1 MSGHSRWANIKHRKG
16 KADAQRGNTFT
27 KLGRELAIAV
37 KSGGADPLSNS
48 RLRDVIAKAKANN
61 MPNDNIS
68 RSIKKA
74 MGDGDGTNYEEILY
88 EGYGP
93 GGVAVIVEALT
104 DNRNRAAG
112 DIRHF
117 FDKFGG
123 NMGTSGCVS
132 FLFDQKGQ
140 IIIEKDDR
148 IDEDTLMME
157 ALEAGAEDITAEEEY
172 FEIITAQEDFS
183 RVREALE
190 AKGLQFATAEVTMIP
205 RTTTTLTDQE
215 AAENM
220 EKLIER
226 LEEHDDV
233 RNVYHNW
240 DPEA

>member
-16 KADAQRGNTFT
+16 KADAQRGNAFT

-37 KSGGADPLSNS
+37 KSGGPDPLSNS

-61 MPNDNIS
+61 MPNDNIL

-74 MGDGDGTNYEEILY
+74 AGDGDATNYEEIQY

-93 GGVAVIVEALT
+93 AGVAVIVEVLT

-117 FDKFGG
+117 FDKYGG

-132 FLFDQKGQ
+132 FLFDKKGQ
-140 IIIEKDDR
+140 IVIEKDGKLE
-148 IDEDTLMME
+148 EDNLMMA
-157 ALEAGAEDITAEEEY
+157 ALEAGAEDFSVQDEY
-172 FEIITAQEDFS
+172 FEIITAPEDFS
-183 RVREALE
+183 KVREELE
-190 AKGLQFATAEVTMIP
+190 AQKLTFATAEITMIP
-205 RTTTTLTDQE
+205 KTSMVLTDPE
-215 AAENM
+215 AVENM
-220 EKLIER
+220 EKLIEH

-233 RNVYHNW
+233 QNIWHNW
-240 DPEA
+240 E

>member
-16 KADAQRGNTFT
+16 KADAQRGNAFT

-37 KSGGADPLSNS
+37 RSGGPDPLSNS

-61 MPNDNIS
+61 MPNDNIL

-74 MGDGDGTNYEEILY
+74 AGDGDATNYEEIQY

-93 GGVAVIVEALT
+93 AGVAVIVEVLT

-132 FLFDQKGQ
+132 FLFDKKGQ
-140 IIIEKDDR
+140 ILIEQDGKL
-148 IDEDTLMME
+148 DEESLMMT
-157 ALEAGAEDITAEEEY
+157 ALEAGAEDFSTEEEY
-172 FEIITAQEDFS
+172 FEILTAPDDFTA
-183 RVREALE
+183 VREALE
-190 AKGLQFATAEVTMIP
+190 ARKLTFATAEITMVP
-205 RTTTTLTDQE
+205 KTVVVLTDPE
-215 AAENM
+215 TAENM

-233 RNVYHNW
+233 QNIWHNW
-240 DPEA
+240 EQDG

>member
-16 KADAQRGNTFT
+16 KADAQRGNAFT

-37 KSGGADPLSNS
+37 RSGGSDPLSNS

-61 MPNDNIS
+61 MPNDNIL

-74 MGDGDGTNYEEILY
+74 AGDGDATNYEEIQY

-93 GGVAVIVEALT
+93 AGVAVIVQVLT

-117 FDKFGG
+117 FDKYGG

-132 FLFDQKGQ
+132 FLFDKKGQ
-140 IIIEKDDR
+140 IVIEKDGKLE
-148 IDEDTLMME
+148 EDSLMMA
-157 ALEAGAEDITAEEEY
+157 ALEAGAEDFTAEDEY
-172 FEIITAQEDFS
+172 FEIITAPEDFS
-183 RVREALE
+183 AVREALE
-190 AKGLQFATAEVTMIP
+190 THKLIFATAEITMIP
-205 RTTTTLTDQE
+205 RTSMALTDPE
-215 AAENM
+215 AIENM

-233 RNVYHNW
+233 QNIWHNW
-240 DPEA
+240 E